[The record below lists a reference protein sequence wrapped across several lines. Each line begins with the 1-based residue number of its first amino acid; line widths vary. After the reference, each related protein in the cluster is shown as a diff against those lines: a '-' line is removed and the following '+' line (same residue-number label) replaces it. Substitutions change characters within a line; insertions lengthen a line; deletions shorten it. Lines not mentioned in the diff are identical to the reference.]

1 LSRTP
6 QSNNVSDYVNKEQ
19 LLLRTDDRKYVWCKR
34 KKLARMSPDFD
45 TEEEAVQWIQKP
57 EVLRNEKEKVNPLVK
72 KMKEIYY
79 ASDE

>member
-1 LSRTP
+1 
-6 QSNNVSDYVNKEQ
+6 
-19 LLLRTDDRKYVWCKR
+19 
-34 KKLARMSPDFD
+34 MSPDFD
-45 TEEEAVQWIQKP
+45 TEEEAVEWIQKP